1 MRTELREIMIRTK
14 ITIKKSW
21 VMREYFFWL
30 YQALPGFTRLDRS
43 EAVGALER
51 WSVEAL
57 ERFAFV
63 DFSYRLGRCRIAE
76 RVIYARD
83 VFIQRPSIYRQSVKM
98 CEKGYAQGIRRE
110 GVATN

>member
-1 MRTELREIMIRTK
+1 MIRTK

-21 VMREYFFWL
+21 VMREIFFWL

-83 VFIQRPSIYRQSVKM
+83 VFIQRPSIYRQSVKI
-98 CEKGYAQGIRRE
+98 CEGGPVEGSERE
-110 GVATN
+110 RLARN